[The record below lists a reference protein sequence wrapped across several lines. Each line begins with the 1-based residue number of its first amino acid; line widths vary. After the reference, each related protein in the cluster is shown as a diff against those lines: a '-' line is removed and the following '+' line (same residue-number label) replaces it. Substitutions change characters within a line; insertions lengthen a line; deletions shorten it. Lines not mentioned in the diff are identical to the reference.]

1 MLAESTEFERPS
13 EFALQY
19 EALMGRWS
27 RAMAAR
33 FITWLAPLPHQR
45 WLDVGCG
52 TGALT
57 EAILKRAAPKAVWAV
72 DAEPQYIQQAGFA
85 IRDRRCRFVVADALH
100 LPADIADV
108 DLTVSGLFLNLIPNP
123 AAGLAEMLR
132 VSRVGGRVATYLWD
146 FARGMQFVRH
156 FWDAAIELDRGAE
169 SLDQGRRYPLCHPDR
184 LRELFV
190 AGGLRFADLQ
200 ALEIP
205 TVFRSFDDYWMPI
218 ELGHG
223 RASEYFGT
231 LGPQQRVRLRERIK
245 ARLPTNADGSIAL
258 SARAWVIAGQRGS

>member
-1 MLAESTEFERPS
+1 MLAESTDPGRPS

-19 EALMGRWS
+19 DALMGRWS
-27 RAMAAR
+27 SAMAAR
-33 FITWLAPLPHQR
+33 FMNWLAPLPNQR

-57 EAILKRAAPKAVWAV
+57 HAILEHAAPRVVWAV
-72 DAEPQYIQQAGFA
+72 DAEPQYIQQARYA
-85 IRDRRCRFVVADALH
+85 IRDRRCRFLMADALH
-100 LPADIADV
+100 LPAEIAET
-108 DLTVSGLFLNLIPNP
+108 DLTVSGLFLNLIPNA

-132 VSRVGGRVATYLWD
+132 VTRAGGRVATYLWD
-146 FARGMQFVRH
+146 FARGMRFVRH
-156 FWDAAIELDRGAE
+156 FWDGAIELDRAAE

-190 AGGLRFADLQ
+190 AGGLRFVDLQ

-223 RASEYFGT
+223 RASEYFAT
-231 LGPQQRVRLRERIK
+231 LGPPQRVRLRERIK
-245 ARLPTNADGSIAL
+245 ARLPTNADGSIEL
-258 SARAWVIAGQRGS
+258 SARAWVIAGQRSP

>member
-1 MLAESTEFERPS
+1 MLAESTELKRPS
-13 EFALQY
+13 ELALQY
-19 EALMGRWS
+19 DALMGRWS
-27 RAMAAR
+27 RAMASR
-33 FITWLAPLPHQR
+33 FMTWLGPLAHQR

-57 EAILKRAAPKAVWAV
+57 EAILKHAAPSVVWAV
-72 DAEPQYIQQAGFA
+72 DAEPQYIQQARYA
-85 IRDRRCRFVVADALH
+85 IRDRRCRFLVGDALH

-132 VSRVGGRVATYLWD
+132 VTRVGGRVAAYLWD
-146 FARGMQFVRH
+146 FARGMQFVRY
-156 FWDAAIELDRGAE
+156 FWDAAVELDRCAE

-190 AGGLRFADLQ
+190 AGGLGFVDLQ

-205 TVFRSFDDYWMPI
+205 TVFRSFDDYWMPV

-223 RASEYFGT
+223 RASEYFAT
-231 LGPQQRVRLRERIK
+231 LAPQERARLRERIES
-245 ARLPTNADGSIAL
+245 RLPARPDGSIPL
-258 SARAWVIAGQRGS
+258 SARAWVIAGQRIT